1 MNRHTRVIKSIC
13 EMHPDAECELHYKT
27 PFQLLIATILSA
39 QTTDIRVNIVT
50 KELFR
55 DYGEVEKMA
64 NVSPDTLR
72 SIIRSIGF
80 YNSKSENIIKTSK
93 ILIEEYHSSV
103 PEKMEEL
110 IKLPGV
116 GRKTANVVLSNA
128 FGIPAFA
135 VDTHVKRVS
144 YRLGLT
150 KSTDPDI
157 VEKDITSKIPKYMY
171 TKAHH
176 AIIFH
181 GRRMCKAQK
190 PECDRCMLTSDCNY
204 FKNKG
209 VNNIVKK

>member
-1 MNRHTRVIKSIC
+1 MNRQTRIINAIC
-13 EMHPDAECELHYKT
+13 EMYPEAECELHFKT
-27 PFQLLIATILSA
+27 PFQLLVATILSA
-39 QTTDIRVNIVT
+39 QTTDVRVNIVT
-50 KELFR
+50 KELFER
-55 DYGEVEKMA
+55 YGEVEKMA
-64 NVSPDTLR
+64 DASPETLR
-72 SIIRSIGF
+72 NIIRSIGF
-80 YNSKSENIIKTSK
+80 YNSKADNIINTSK
-93 ILIEEYHSSV
+93 ILMEEYNSLV
-103 PEKMEEL
+103 PSKMDDL

-135 VDTHVKRVS
+135 VDTHVKRVTF
-144 YRLGLT
+144 RLGLT

-157 VEKDITSKIPKYMY
+157 IEKDITSKIPKYMY
-171 TKAHH
+171 TRAHH

-190 PECDRCMLTSDCNY
+190 PECDRCTLTSDCNY